1 MRPSTTLTV
10 AGAVALALGVHSAA
24 FANEEDEAKRAC
36 ERQIEDSYDVD
47 TFRNVWAEERGNHK
61 YKIHGDVKYQHDRHP
76 FTCVVK
82 RGHVRSYHYDGPH
95 PRLADDDDDDAA
107 KAAAAV
113 GVGLAIAA
121 IIAKT
126 AADEG
131 SEKTHMEDECQEVL
145 AHRMASDHH
154 DSAEFRI
161 TSSELDG
168 DILNGEGDVRWAHAG
183 PNRVQFSCLFQDHRV
198 DDSNYVLY

>member
-1 MRPSTTLTV
+1 LTV
-10 AGAVALALGVHSAA
+10 ASAVALALGLHAAA
-24 FANEEDEAKRAC
+24 FANNQEDEAIRAC
-36 ERQIEDSYDVD
+36 KGQIEDSYDVD

-61 YKIHGDVKYQHDRHP
+61 YKIHGDVKYDHDRHP

-95 PRLADDDDDDAA
+95 PGLADDNDTA

-131 SEKTHMEDECQEVL
+131 SDKTHMEDECQEVL
-145 AHRMASDHH
+145 SYRLAADHH
-154 DSAEFRI
+154 DSATFRI
-161 TSSELDG
+161 TSSELDD
-168 DILNGEGDVRWAHAG
+168 DILNGEGNVRWEHAG